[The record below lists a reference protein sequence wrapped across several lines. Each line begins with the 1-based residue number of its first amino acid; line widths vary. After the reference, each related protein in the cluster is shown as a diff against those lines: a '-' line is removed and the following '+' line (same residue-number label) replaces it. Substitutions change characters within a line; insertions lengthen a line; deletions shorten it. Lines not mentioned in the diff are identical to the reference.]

1 MLKKSKSVVKIVEHS
16 GKFRVTLDESV
27 IQHWFSIE
35 AARPFSFFRATFL
48 SLGSPGGQEANVDGS
63 HVHVLGLL
71 QRAIQVNMA
80 SF

>member
-1 MLKKSKSVVKIVEHS
+1 MKII
-16 GKFRVTLDESV
+16 GM
-27 IQHWFSIE
+27 WFNIDS
-35 AARPFSFFRATFL
+35 ALRPPGPFYFFRATLL
-48 SLGSPGGQEANVDGS
+48 SLGSLGGQEANVDGS